1 MQATAVRELR
11 RYQILS
17 DNQHTGLGYPALR
30 WQRRLRRRLR
40 KHSLRMTKALAGDT
54 PDIEL
59 IKTSFTFNDRLLN
72 NKTCKTAVCFH
83 CLHDRS
89 HLDELAE
96 KSGLSLSNTIRA
108 CINGTELRERQSA
121 EIKDLYTEIN
131 RIGTNINQIARKINA
146 GIGTKSDVRE
156 TLFLLSKVY
165 QLMEQVA
172 ER

>member
-1 MQATAVRELR
+1 MTEKTCF
-11 RYQILS
+11 LS
-17 DNQHTGLGYPALR
+17 V
-30 WQRRLRRRLR
+30 
-40 KHSLRMTKALAGDT
+40 RMTCAERAH
-54 PDIEL
+54 
-59 IKTSFTFNDRLLN
+59 LN
-72 NKTCKTAVCFH
+72 QMAK
-83 CLHDRS
+83 
-89 HLDELAE
+89 

>member
-1 MQATAVRELR
+1 MTDKNCF
-11 RYQILS
+11 LS
-17 DNQHTGLGYPALR
+17 V
-30 WQRRLRRRLR
+30 
-40 KHSLRMTKALAGDT
+40 RMTEK
-54 PDIEL
+54 ER
-59 IKTSFTFNDRLLN
+59 K
-72 NKTCKTAVCFH
+72 
-83 CLHDRS
+83 

-146 GIGTKSDVRE
+146 GIGTKDDVRE
-156 TLFLLSKVY
+156 ALYLLGKVY

>member
-1 MQATAVRELR
+1 MTEKNRFLSVRLTE
-11 RYQILS
+11 
-17 DNQHTGLGYPALR
+17 TE
-30 WQRRLRRRLR
+30 R
-40 KHSLRMTKALAGDT
+40 K
-54 PDIEL
+54 
-59 IKTSFTFNDRLLN
+59 
-72 NKTCKTAVCFH
+72 
-83 CLHDRS
+83 

-146 GIGTKSDVRE
+146 GIGTESDVRE